1 MPRGI
6 AWDDLPNPYL
16 PGSAERRNRQSPT
29 TKPKVEEKREVNLE
43 RDLTEIARRMAFGS
57 LTGGF
62 TGACFGFVEVLRNP
76 KLMTGKSHEA
86 RNKILGFTYRFAG
99 FFGFYHGMRKTLK
112 FYVPLDPEM
121 NVGIAAGSCLAPMA
135 LLPKLRPLIPYALVM
150 IGTDVINGID
160 DI

>member
-1 MPRGI
+1 
-6 AWDDLPNPYL
+6 
-16 PGSAERRNRQSPT
+16 
-29 TKPKVEEKREVNLE
+29 
-43 RDLTEIARRMAFGS
+43 
-57 LTGGF
+57 
-62 TGACFGFVEVLRNP
+62 
-76 KLMTGKSHEA
+76 
-86 RNKILGFTYRFAG
+86 
-99 FFGFYHGMRKTLK
+99 MRKTLK

>member
-57 LTGGF
+57 LVRAVN
-62 TGACFGFVEVLRNP
+62 GAF
-76 KLMTGKSHEA
+76 
-86 RNKILGFTYRFAG
+86 I
-99 FFGFYHGMRKTLK
+99 
-112 FYVPLDPEM
+112 
-121 NVGIAAGSCLAPMA
+121 
-135 LLPKLRPLIPYALVM
+135 
-150 IGTDVINGID
+150 
-160 DI
+160 